1 MTIKTTKI
9 LSLISSFLLVSIDN
23 SSLVLFFTSA
33 INDSIPQIEGGD
45 IGENI
50 SRGCSTVVVV
60 FMAIFAFI
68 AQVFAF
74 LFTLLSV
81 FPRKKKGL
89 VFLSNSFSIVF
100 CVLALF
106 VYFLTL
112 VTFAELHNGSSS
124 ATLVNLC
131 FIFAIATDLFGVIV
145 CIISM
150 VVKGKAKNVKAMEQ
164 KDLPA
169 PFVVGA
175 NVEDDD
181 IE

>member
-9 LSLISSFLLVSIDN
+9 LSLISSFLILLSAIFT
-23 SSLVLFFTSA
+23 LVLFFTSA

-68 AQVFAF
+68 AQAFAF

-106 VYFLTL
+106 VYFLAL

-131 FIFAIATDLFGVIV
+131 FIFAIATDLFGVVV

-175 NVEDDD
+175 KVEDDD